1 VKIAERGSNISG
13 RFLEVA
19 MYAVGGQRS
28 LIMIPEGR
36 EGWGWSQF
44 AVELSKVKVYIDSM
58 VGSSAVMLI
67 VVWGSLFVREERGI
81 WARVRSTGVRSFVGG
96 ETSSFAEVV
105 SSAKSLFDKENRTL
119 VQTAVVR
126 VFHLFPLSISKGIE
140 VVRSVVNCFDF
151 EKKLLGLLDKK
162 LPLDPLDKNHAKRD
176 GPSD

>member
-44 AVELSKVKVYIDSM
+44 AIELSKVKVYIDSM

-67 VVWGSLFVREERGI
+67 VVWGSLFVREG
-81 WARVRSTGVRSFVGG
+81 
-96 ETSSFAEVV
+96 
-105 SSAKSLFDKENRTL
+105 
-119 VQTAVVR
+119 
-126 VFHLFPLSISKGIE
+126 
-140 VVRSVVNCFDF
+140 
-151 EKKLLGLLDKK
+151 
-162 LPLDPLDKNHAKRD
+162 
-176 GPSD
+176 